1 MPGRLRSGQVCG
13 HGFSLSTVGSVAPTQ
28 GVRPAL
34 PSHWPRGWLQD
45 GCRTLKVFTQYRREH
60 PEGRPLGFDAQGR
73 QSSSQACGFKAHFVL
88 PLSSLRSPESLSW

>member
-13 HGFSLSTVGSVAPTQ
+13 RGFSLSTVGSVAPTQ

-45 GCRTLKVFTQYRREH
+45 GCRTLRSSHSIDVSTQKAVHSALTPGETVVFS
-60 PEGRPLGFDAQGR
+60 GLWF
-73 QSSSQACGFKAHFVL
+73 
-88 PLSSLRSPESLSW
+88 